1 MANLMTNLEER
12 CVKALRLS
20 TSAGTLLL
28 TEIQN
33 NIEAARAELIR
44 AGVSEEKV
52 QEEDS
57 LVQQAIIDYV
67 LMEMNTEDQYDRYLN
82 AFQYQMD
89 NLRKSFPKE

>member
-1 MANLMTNLEER
+1 M
-12 CVKALRLS
+12 
-20 TSAGTLLL
+20 L

-52 QEEDS
+52 QEEGS